1 MIVLLVILQV
11 NLQDRFGEV
20 MIQNLR
26 VRRTPLNACLAD
38 GTFVN
43 CKQSVGHMVMYSL
56 YYNFV

>member
-1 MIVLLVILQV
+1 MNGLHKLLRVLLMIVLLVILQV

-38 GTFVN
+38 VTFVN
-43 CKQSVGHMVMYSL
+43 SPL
-56 YYNFV
+56 AIW